1 MEKFSAL
8 QIWKIIGTKY
18 YLFLQQSEKVIAS
31 GDLDHINEQ
40 PPKIISHFQDGE
52 ENSDGDLSSSMMTT
66 TETDC
71 TISPT
76 ISHQHLALSRQVQPK

>member
-1 MEKFSAL
+1 MTY
-8 QIWKIIGTKY
+8 GTYTVCINK
-18 YLFLQQSEKVIAS
+18 LKLNSRKNLQQSDKAKGN
-31 GDLDHINEQ
+31 GDLDDINEQ

-76 ISHQHLALSRQVQPK
+76 IR

>member
-1 MEKFSAL
+1 MVASHRSLRQAS
-8 QIWKIIGTKY
+8 ITVGGIGGMG
-18 YLFLQQSEKVIAS
+18 
-31 GDLDHINEQ
+31 GDKTSKTNDTDDLNDP
-40 PPKIISHFQDGE
+40 PPKIVGHFQDGE